1 MKKISV
7 LYIVFALML
16 VASLT
21 GCSAVSNLIKSD
33 PIKEMLLATPAGT
46 LERMDATDVVQSTEV
61 PPSDQLLY
69 SDDFSDSD
77 SGWNII
83 DDEYG
88 TTDYIDGKYQVV
100 AIKESSYNWGV
111 AGQYFSDVR
120 IDVDVDILD
129 DNADEEDGFGVDC
142 RIQENGDGYGFR
154 IDTKGN
160 IAIELFYEDETT
172 ELVEWQY
179 NDAVYTDGRTN
190 HLTAICNGADLTLK
204 VNDVQV
210 ASTTD
215 YTFFSG
221 DIALSVYSGSAD
233 PITAAFDNLMVH
245 AATIA
250 DVNVPAASG
259 DYALEVNNESDF
271 TICGLFI
278 VPSAEEFW
286 NDDLLADGESIAPG
300 ESRNFSNLT
309 DSSVDI
315 RAETCDYF
323 TVNEAY
329 EINLISTS
337 TYDLTGPRR
346 LLHQPFDNTEGWPN
360 GVVDG
365 GMVSNSNGE
374 LYSLTVTEADKLVT
388 VSSDFSGQDLILF
401 AKASMV
407 KAGAEDMGIYGLTC
421 RMQPNGSG
429 VFFAIRGDGMASII
443 AINKGE
449 MEQLT
454 DWTISEYI
462 NVGIEENNIEADCL
476 DSYYTMFVNGD
487 YVGYVED
494 TRYQSGKVGVAVFSP
509 AGESTQAD
517 FDFIDVYAGE

>member
-1 MKKISV
+1 M
-7 LYIVFALML
+7 
-16 VASLT
+16 
-21 GCSAVSNLIKSD
+21 
-33 PIKEMLLATPAGT
+33 
-46 LERMDATDVVQSTEV
+46 
-61 PPSDQLLY
+61 
-69 SDDFSDSD
+69 
-77 SGWNII
+77 
-83 DDEYG
+83 
-88 TTDYIDGKYQVV
+88 
-100 AIKESSYNWGV
+100 
-111 AGQYFSDVR
+111 
-120 IDVDVDILD
+120 
-129 DNADEEDGFGVDC
+129 
-142 RIQENGDGYGFR
+142 
-154 IDTKGN
+154 
-160 IAIELFYEDETT
+160 
-172 ELVEWQY
+172 
-179 NDAVYTDGRTN
+179 
-190 HLTAICNGADLTLK
+190 
-204 VNDVQV
+204 
-210 ASTTD
+210 
-215 YTFFSG
+215 
-221 DIALSVYSGSAD
+221 
-233 PITAAFDNLMVH
+233 
-245 AATIA
+245 
-250 DVNVPAASG
+250 
-259 DYALEVNNESDF
+259 
-271 TICGLFI
+271 
-278 VPSAEEFW
+278 
-286 NDDLLADGESIAPG
+286 
-300 ESRNFSNLT
+300 
-309 DSSVDI
+309 
-315 RAETCDYF
+315 
-323 TVNEAY
+323 
-329 EINLISTS
+329 ISTS

-421 RMQPNGSG
+421 RMQPKGSG